1 MGLYSLIMLLFNLTL
16 IAAYVYAVIA
26 AFLLLLDNRDSSS
39 TFAWILILLFLP
51 IIGVALYYLTGQNWR
66 RNAKRIRLEGYFFD
80 KHLKKVLKSVMKSQ
94 KSEILKLKD
103 FEKKSFDKKM
113 LKLLYNNSNSLLT
126 TKNSVKIFVKGEDK
140 FESLIR
146 DLKNAEKFI
155 HLEYY
160 IFRSDA
166 LTKKIKQILIDKAK
180 AGVEVRI
187 ISDSM
192 GSFFL
197 GKKFRFD
204 LKRAGAKVEEYDN
217 FLYFSKFHT
226 INYRN
231 HRKIAIID
239 GKIGYTGGMNM
250 GKEYVDGGKQFSS
263 WRDTHMRIDGEAVKI
278 LQAVFSMSWYFTT
291 EEKLFTSKYYPIFKR
306 MRKKVPLQIT
316 TSGPDS
322 EWESIEQ
329 LYFSLINV
337 AKKEVLIQTP
347 YFIPTASLAT
357 ALKTAALSGVKVKLM
372 VAGVTNQ
379 RLPYRAAFTYF
390 KDLMKAGVKVYHYN
404 KGFMHS
410 KSIVVDSK
418 ICSVGSANMDVRS
431 LKLNYELNVL
441 MYEDRLSRQ
450 LKKQF
455 NVDLKECKEF
465 TIEDHDK
472 FSLMRKLGNSLSR
485 LMAPLL

>member
-1 MGLYSLIMLLFNLTL
+1 
-16 IAAYVYAVIA
+16 
-26 AFLLLLDNRDSSS
+26 
-39 TFAWILILLFLP
+39 
-51 IIGVALYYLTGQNWR
+51 LTGQNWR
-66 RNAKRIRLEGYFFD
+66 RNAKRIKLESHFFD
-80 KHLKKVLKSVMKSQ
+80 KHLKTVLKSIVGTQ
-94 KSEILKLKD
+94 NQEILKLKD

-126 TKNSVKIFVKGEDK
+126 TKNTVKIFVKGKDK
-140 FESLIR
+140 FNSLIE
-146 DLKNAEKFI
+146 DIKNAKKFI

-160 IFRSDA
+160 IFRSDV
-166 LTKKIKQILIDKAK
+166 LTKEIKKLLIEKLK
-180 AGVEVRI
+180 EGVEVRI
-187 ISDSM
+187 ISDTM

-197 GKKFRFD
+197 GKKFRYD
-204 LKRAGAKVEEYDN
+204 LRKAGAKVEEYDN
-217 FLYFSKFHT
+217 FLYLSKFHT

-250 GKEYVDGGKQFSS
+250 GKEYIDGGKKFSS

-291 EEKLFTSKYYPIFKR
+291 EEKLFSQKYYPVFKR
-306 MRKKVPLQIT
+306 MRQKVPLQIT

-329 LYFSLINV
+329 LYFSLINI
-337 AKKEVLIQTP
+337 ASKEVLIQTP

-357 ALKTAALSGVKVKLM
+357 ALKTAALSGVTVKLM
-372 VAGVTNQ
+372 VAGAPDKK
-379 RLPYRAAFTYF
+379 LPFNAAFTYF
-390 KDLMKAGVKVYHYN
+390 NDLMKAGVQVYHYN

-410 KSIVVDSK
+410 KTIVVDGK
-418 ICSVGSANMDVRS
+418 ICSIGSANMDVRS

-441 MYEDRLSRQ
+441 IYEDKLSKQ

-455 NVDLKECKEF
+455 NIDLKECKEF
-465 TIEDHDK
+465 TMEEYHN
-472 FSLMRKLGNSLSR
+472 FSLIKRLKNSLSR